1 NLNRISI
8 LDGYVSFE
16 RSGPRRLDGD
26 RTLGRAGS
34 THMKSVFLQM
44 ALTQYL
50 LKETGFNV
58 ISNRSEILLL
68 LLMALGIG
76 LRK

>member
-1 NLNRISI
+1 
-8 LDGYVSFE
+8 
-16 RSGPRRLDGD
+16 
-26 RTLGRAGS
+26 
-34 THMKSVFLQM
+34 MKSVFLQA